1 VSTIQIV
8 GTPAAPDPGGV
19 KTVWFAMGVI
29 VAGCGARPL
38 GVGDIGTGGG
48 SGEQPPMP
56 GGGGSG
62 LVIGGAGGGSGAG
75 LAGSGAGLAGDG
87 AGGAA
92 GGTAGVGETGCAFV
106 DPALTE
112 DCGDVVHSLLLSQL
126 RLDDYGGDGRLSAGE
141 AMGVSVTLESGDES
155 FSYPA
160 VGLSDD
166 NPLVTIAPALPQTNL
181 YALTPHQQ
189 TDGTFDFL
197 VDPSVAPGTVV
208 HFTACPGRLSRFCQ
222 GGPRL
227 SFALT
232 VEPRQPP
239 TWTTAPGR
247 PAGSTPCGTGTANI
261 DRICAGLDKVTWSN
275 PRATFFVIGPN
286 MYVSITAW
294 LTNADASNHTVCVKG
309 MAGDRSSTVWYPAVA
324 AGKSTAAGIS
334 GINLGAPLPS
344 GTTVHFTAWTGLTE
358 ADCPNGSRIDFD
370 ATVP

>member
-1 VSTIQIV
+1 
-8 GTPAAPDPGGV
+8 V
-19 KTVWFAMGVI
+19 KALWLVMGVL

-38 GVGDIGTGGG
+38 GIGDVGAGGGGGEAPPMSGEGGSGAVTGGEGGG
-48 SGEQPPMP
+48 SGV
-56 GGGGSG
+56 G
-62 LVIGGAGGGSGAG
+62 VAGE
-75 LAGSGAGLAGDG
+75 G

-112 DCGDVVHSLLLSQL
+112 DCGEVVHTLLLSQL
-126 RLDDYGGDGRLSAGE
+126 RLDDYGGDGRVSAGE
-141 AMGVSVTLESGDES
+141 SMRVSVTLASDDQS

-166 NPLVTIAPALPQTNL
+166 NPLVTIAPALPDTHL

-208 HFTACPGRLSRFCQ
+208 QFTACPGRLSRFCQ

-232 VEPRQPP
+232 VQPRLPP
-239 TWTTAPGR
+239 TWTTTPGR
-247 PAGSTPCGTGTANI
+247 PAGSTSCGVGTSNI
-261 DRICAGLDKVTWSN
+261 DRVCAGLDKVTWSN
-275 PRATFFVIGPN
+275 PRATFFVIGPS
-286 MYVSITAW
+286 MYVSVTAW
-294 LTNADASNHTVCVKG
+294 LTNADARDHTVCVKST
-309 MAGDRSSTVWYPAVA
+309 AGDKASTSWYPSVA
-324 AGKSTAAGIS
+324 AGKSTAAGFG
-334 GINLGAPLPS
+334 GIDLGPPLPS
-344 GTTVHFTAWTGLTE
+344 GTTVHFTAWTGLSE

>member
-1 VSTIQIV
+1 MS
-8 GTPAAPDPGGV
+8 GEGGS
-19 KTVWFAMGVI
+19 
-29 VAGCGARPL
+29 GAVT
-38 GVGDIGTGGG
+38 GGEGGG
-48 SGEQPPMP
+48 SGV
-56 GGGGSG
+56 G
-62 LVIGGAGGGSGAG
+62 VAGE
-75 LAGSGAGLAGDG
+75 G

-112 DCGDVVHSLLLSQL
+112 DCGEVVHTLLLSQL
-126 RLDDYGGDGRLSAGE
+126 RLDDYGGDGRVSAGE
-141 AMGVSVTLESGDES
+141 SMRVSVTLASDEQS

-166 NPLVTIAPALPQTNL
+166 NPLVTIAPALPDTHL

-208 HFTACPGRLSRFCQ
+208 QFTACPGRLSRFCQ

-232 VEPRQPP
+232 VQPRLPP
-239 TWTTAPGR
+239 TWTTTPGR
-247 PAGSTPCGTGTANI
+247 PAGSTSCGVGTSNI
-261 DRICAGLDKVTWSN
+261 DRVCAGLDKVTWSN
-275 PRATFFVIGPN
+275 PRATFFVIGPS
-286 MYVSITAW
+286 MYVSVTAW
-294 LTNADASNHTVCVKG
+294 LTNADARDHTVCVKG
-309 MAGDRSSTVWYPAVA
+309 TAGDKASTSWYPSVA
-324 AGKSTAAGIS
+324 AGKSTAAGFG
-334 GINLGAPLPS
+334 GIDLGPPLPS
-344 GTTVHFTAWTGLTE
+344 GTTVHFTAWTGLSE

>member
-8 GTPAAPDPGGV
+8 AACAAPDPGGV
-19 KTVWFAMGVI
+19 KAVWFVMGAV
-29 VAGCGARPL
+29 VAGCGTRPL
-38 GVGDIGTGGG
+38 GVGDGATGGG
-48 SGEQPPMP
+48 SGEPPAM
-56 GGGGSG
+56 GGRGGSPA
-62 LVIGGAGGGSGAG
+62 VMGGAGGGSAGG
-75 LAGSGAGLAGDG
+75 LAGEGT
-87 AGGAA
+87 GGAA
-92 GGTAGVGETGCAFV
+92 GAVETGCAFV

-112 DCGDVVHSLLLSQL
+112 DCDAVVDTLSLIQP
-126 RLDDYGGDGRLSAGE
+126 RLDDYGGDGRVSAGE
-141 AMGVSVTLESGDES
+141 AAQFSITLVSADQS

-160 VGLSDD
+160 VGLTND

-189 TDGTFDFL
+189 TDGTFDFR

-208 HFTACPGRLSRFCQ
+208 HFTACPGRLSRFCR
-222 GGPRL
+222 GGPRA
-227 SFALT
+227 SFDLT
-232 VEPRQPP
+232 VQPREPP

-247 PAGSTPCGTGTANI
+247 PAGSAPCGTGTSNI
-261 DRICAGLDKVTWSN
+261 DRVCAGLDKVTWSN

-309 MAGDRSSTVWYPAVA
+309 MAGDKSSTVWYPAVA

-344 GTTVHFTAWTGLTE
+344 GATVHFTAWTGLTE